1 MRRHNA
7 LVLMAL
13 VAGAGACNDES
24 PEATGPSPAT
34 AIQAATTVTYTIKKL
49 GTLGGLQ
56 SSAAAIN
63 SGSQIVGSSQ
73 NLAGQFRAF
82 IWQSGTMKDLGALAG
97 GTSQA
102 NDINDAGAVVGYS
115 TILSG
120 AERAVRWQNG
130 ALKNLG
136 TLGGRNSRATG
147 INRDGVIV
155 GWSDTKAGTAH
166 GFVYKNGVMTDIGTL
181 GGTISHAWG
190 INDVGKVVGS
200 STTASG
206 KLHAFAW
213 ANGTFQDL
221 GDHGTRFGEAVAISN
236 GRIVGQ
242 FGPPPDAQG
251 GELAM
256 VQPFVI
262 AGGVTTVFST
272 QELTSFARDVN
283 PDGIIVGNDKD
294 ERSELFPAHA
304 WVRQTDGTE
313 QNLPELKNDLGAALG
328 INRFGAI
335 VGYSEA
341 SDGWPKAVLW
351 RPQ

>member
-1 MRRHNA
+1 MQRHNA

-24 PEATGPSPAT
+24 PEATGPSPAA
-34 AIQAATTVTYTIKKL
+34 AIQAATTVTYSIKKL

-56 SSAAAIN
+56 SSANAIN
-63 SGSQIVGSSQ
+63 SNGQIVGTSQ
-73 NLAGQFRAF
+73 NTAGRFRAF
-82 IWQSGTMKDLGALAG
+82 IYQAGAMKDLGGLAG
-97 GTSQA
+97 VTSGA
-102 NDINDAGAVVGYS
+102 YDINDAGAIVGYS
-115 TILSG
+115 TTLSG

-136 TLGGRNSRATG
+136 TLGGQNSLATG

-155 GWSDTKAGTAH
+155 GWSDTKAGTTHA
-166 GFVYKNGVMTDIGTL
+166 FVYKNGVMTDIGTL
-181 GGTISHAWG
+181 GGTTSHAWG

-206 KLHAFAW
+206 KLHAFSW

-221 GDHGTRFGEAVAISN
+221 GDHGTRFGEAVAINN
-236 GRIVGQ
+236 GRIVGD

-251 GELAM
+251 GELEM

-272 QELTSFARDVN
+272 QELQSHPRDIN
-283 PDGIIVGNDKD
+283 PDGIIVGNDRD
-294 ERSELFPAHA
+294 DRSEMFPAHA
-304 WVRQTDGTE
+304 WVRQTDGTL
-313 QNLPELKNDLGAALG
+313 QNLPVLKTDRAAAQG

-335 VGYSEA
+335 VGYSEG

>member
-1 MRRHNA
+1 MPA
-7 LVLMAL
+7 AA
-13 VAGAGACNDES
+13 VACDDRES
-24 PEATGPSPAT
+24 PGPSAEPGHAAVAT
-34 AIQAATTVTYTIKKL
+34 ASGYTIRSL
-49 GTLGGLQ
+49 GTLGGSNSTAL
-56 SSAAAIN
+56 AIN
-63 SGSQIVGSSQ
+63 NTGATVGWSDTRSGQAHAFLYQ
-73 NLAGQFRAF
+73 AGV
-82 IWQSGTMKDLGALAG
+82 MHDLGALAG
-97 GTSQA
+97 GRSEA
-102 NDINDAGAVVGYS
+102 RAVNDAGTVVGWS
-115 TILSG
+115 TVLAG
-120 AERAVRWQNG
+120 DFRAVRWQNG
-130 ALKNLG
+130 VKRNLG
-136 TLGGRNSRATG
+136 TLGGRTSVANG
-147 INRDGVIV
+147 INEDGVIV
-155 GWSDTKAGTAH
+155 GYSETASGALH
-166 GFVYKNGVMTDIGTL
+166 AFVWKNGVMTDIGTL
-181 GGTISHAWG
+181 GGTTSHAWG

-206 KLHAFAW
+206 KLHAFSW

-221 GDHGTRFGEAVAISN
+221 GDHGTRFGEAVAINN
-236 GRIVGQ
+236 GRIVGD

-251 GELAM
+251 GELEM

-262 AGGVTTVFST
+262 AGGGTTVVST
-272 QELTSFARDVN
+272 QELHAHPRDIN

-335 VGYSEA
+335 VGYSEG